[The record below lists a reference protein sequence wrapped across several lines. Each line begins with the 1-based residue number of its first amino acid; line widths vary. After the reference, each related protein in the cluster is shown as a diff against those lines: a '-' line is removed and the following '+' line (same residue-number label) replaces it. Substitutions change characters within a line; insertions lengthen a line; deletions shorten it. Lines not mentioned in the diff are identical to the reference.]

1 MQSMSPEYVCEA
13 QTSDG
18 RDAEAIARR
27 ACGPRRDVPAASRP
41 AHEPRP
47 IGAAIVRSMR
57 HQDRQGRIGKDVAG
71 GSAENHLPQS
81 ALGIGALDQQV
92 AL

>member
-47 IGAAIVRSMR
+47 IPQQSFDQCAIRT
-57 HQDRQGRIGKDVAG
+57 GKDALARMWRVAPPKIICR
-71 GSAENHLPQS
+71 NRL
-81 ALGIGALDQQV
+81 
-92 AL
+92 